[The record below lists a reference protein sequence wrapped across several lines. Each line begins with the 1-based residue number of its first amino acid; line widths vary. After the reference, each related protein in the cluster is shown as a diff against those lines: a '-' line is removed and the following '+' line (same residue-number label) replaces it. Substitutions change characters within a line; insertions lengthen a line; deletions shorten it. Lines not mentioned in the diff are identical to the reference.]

1 VFMKKMLITLLVITG
16 VGFAVWKYQNRA
28 TPEELGGEAEERS
41 GGEGPAPEPDLTI
54 VPGVIPEDG
63 ADQDQPDHAVKAIAS
78 DSPGG

>member
-1 VFMKKMLITLLVITG
+1 MKKMLIALIVIAG
-16 VGFAVWKYQNRA
+16 VTAAVWKYQNRA

-41 GGEGPAPEPDLTI
+41 GGGCPAPEPDLTI

-63 ADQDQPDHAVKAIAS
+63 VDQDQPGHAVKAITS